1 MPNGKVK
8 VMVPNLGAVEG
19 VKVPIAE
26 STERWTDLKL
36 EDGTVLRV
44 KPAIISVIRVDNRY
58 DQEGNPLYVVQ
69 GGQIMTVAS
78 VREELKQNAGR
89 DRKVQ

>member
-1 MPNGKVK
+1 MPNVRVK
-8 VMVPNLGAVEG
+8 ITIPNVGPVEG
-19 VKVPIAE
+19 ERIPITE

-58 DQEGNPLYVVQ
+58 DQEGNPMYAIQ
-69 GGQIMTVAS
+69 GGQIMTIAS
-78 VREELKQNAGR
+78 VEDHLKRDAGKEK
-89 DRKVQ
+89 KVQ